1 MGGGYSPE
9 CVPREESDVVRDA
22 HEQQEGGDDEVKEP
36 QGENKPLKNRSDEN
50 GVCSVF
56 NVFSWHFSH
65 IYEEN

>member
-1 MGGGYSPE
+1 M
-9 CVPREESDVVRDA
+9 VRDA

-50 GVCSVF
+50 GVCIVF
-56 NVFSWHFSH
+56 NVFSCHFSH